1 MPANLYDDLAAITRL
16 ARVGQVDLYDSVKA
30 CCAAT
35 SLSSVTPLKDFVGAL
50 PDLAAKAPV
59 KLAEI
64 QATLEMSSGGDAS
77 HTRLAEGQA
86 DTLTPEGGSASMVG
100 TLLNSGGIADCRVS
114 ERSRHASL
122 GAVAAAAMPPPCLCC
137 TTIA

>member
-1 MPANLYDDLAAITRL
+1 MPANLYDDLVAITRL

-30 CCAAT
+30 CCAAA
-35 SLSSVTPLKDFVGAL
+35 SLSSVMPLKDFVGAL

-64 QATLEMSSGGDAS
+64 QATLEMGSGGNAS
-77 HTRLAEGQA
+77 RARMAEGQA
-86 DTLTPEGGSASMVG
+86 DSLMPEGGSASMVG

-114 ERSRHASL
+114 ERGRHASWQH
-122 GAVAAAAMPPPCLCC
+122 AAGVL
-137 TTIA
+137 